1 MESQRA
7 AAAEERR
14 RRVAQVRAETSDANT
29 RNAKKLYVDERWDV
43 ADSMREK
50 AEQCRAQRKA
60 QELGYLEQAL
70 AINAATSLTPAKEAR
85 TRMKEKKAQAAFEQR
100 ERKKALKDQ
109 AVQDDSS
116 YGQSKAAI
124 HDSIHGLKFVPNE
137 ELSKVSKGGQSS
149 TRLKPFFSF
158 RTPSRRQ
165 GPHEV
170 TL

>member
-1 MESQRA
+1 MGRG
-7 AAAEERR
+7 RL
-14 RRVAQVRAETSDANT
+14 DAG
-29 RNAKKLYVDERWDV
+29 EGG
-43 ADSMREK
+43 
-50 AEQCRAQRKA
+50 QCRAQRKA

-170 TL
+170 TLMPRWPAARQREQKG